1 MHAEEFIGYCRS
13 QLMLGFQHILAGKYD
28 EKHKY
33 RTEGLLQA
41 VRVLGIM
48 STEEVTRLIEQTH
61 LEVMGETVAARKARK
76 DSLAQ
81 LKDNAPDEYYDIP
94 AIYRKS

>member
-1 MHAEEFIGYCRS
+1 MQAEEFKGYCRA
-13 QLMLGFQHILAGKYD
+13 QLTLGFQHILAGKYD

-41 VRVLGIM
+41 ARMLGIM
-48 STEEVTRLIEQTH
+48 STEEVTGMIEQTH
-61 LEVMGETVAARKARK
+61 FEVFGETVAARKARK

-81 LKDNAPDEYYDIP
+81 LKDSAPDEYYDIP